1 MIKGAANDLAEERR
15 RSAAERGVDVEAE
28 MLKQHHEQL

>member
-15 RSAAERGVDVEAE
+15 RSAVERGIDLEAE
-28 MLKQHHEQL
+28 M